1 MVGVPSKWGR
11 SDVNL
16 LNLDEI
22 VIMFRRPS
30 DSQIKESRLIMKI
43 SILKL
48 ITFFVVM
55 ILLSSSVVGQT
66 SLLQFSSTTVP
77 TGDGPRSAV
86 LIDLDR
92 DGVRDLVVANLIGST
107 ISLIYGDESGSFTLQ
122 ENIPSVHKAP
132 HAIALGDFD
141 ENGLFDFVTANRD
154 DNTIG
159 IFLNDGAGGF
169 LTPSFI
175 STGDGPRW
183 IAVADFNEDNH
194 ADLAVTNRESDD
206 VTILLGDG
214 FGVFTLV
221 GNFYTGDGP
230 VPLVAADFDGD
241 GLIDLAVANDLSDT
255 LVILSGDGTGN
266 FTLLTAIRVGL
277 SPKHISVGDLNQ
289 DGISDLVVASL
300 LDGNVTVLI
309 ADGIGNFISSTYP
322 ATAGAFAVVIED
334 FDGDG
339 NNDLAVADGVN
350 DVVAI
355 LLGDG
360 TGVFSVPQN
369 FPVGLAPH
377 ALISGD
383 FNGDGKPD
391 LATPNTGDDTITI
404 LLNETPSQES
414 VHEISII
421 QMLFSDFFPDP
432 VISPIN
438 VPLRLMVTTNSR
450 EHVNRLRLLPF
461 ISSTDIVRVE
471 EILNVEF
478 TPNITG
484 TFQIQNIGHGFTG
497 DIIITEDEASTD
509 AKVKELNRQ
518 GASLI
523 HSNAQTQIFPVT
535 IRVFKN
541 IPLTIYNIS
550 LDDEHWVSIE
560 PWVTAPDPSGEGN
573 VRARVI
579 TKFEFTPDEIGS
591 FEIKHT
597 VHGFSGQLIVED
609 PILTGLEDDVV
620 LADGYFLFDNYPNPF
635 NPSTTIQ
642 YDLPERGNIKLSIY
656 NLMGEITAILIDE
669 MQAEGFHKVKWNAS
683 DFASGIYFYRLQA
696 GDFVQTRKMVLLK

>member
-1 MVGVPSKWGR
+1 M
-11 SDVNL
+11 
-16 LNLDEI
+16 
-22 VIMFRRPS
+22 
-30 DSQIKESRLIMKI
+30 
-43 SILKL
+43 
-48 ITFFVVM
+48 
-55 ILLSSSVVGQT
+55 
-66 SLLQFSSTTVP
+66 LQFSSTNVP

-107 ISLIYGDESGSFTLQ
+107 ISLIFGDESGSFTLQ

-154 DNTIG
+154 SNTIG

-175 STGDGPRW
+175 TTGDGPRW

-194 ADLAVTNRESDD
+194 ADLAVTNRGSDD

-221 GNFYTGDGP
+221 GNFHTGDGP

-255 LVILSGDGTGN
+255 LVILSGDSTGN
-266 FTLLTAIRVGL
+266 FTFLTAIPVGL

-350 DVVAI
+350 DVVSI

-360 TGVFSVPQN
+360 TGIFAEPQN

-404 LLNETPSQES
+404 LLNETPSQGS
-414 VHEISII
+414 VHEISIL

-432 VISPIN
+432 VIFPVN

-461 ISSTDIVRVE
+461 ISSTDIVRIG
-471 EILNVEF
+471 EILSIEF
-478 TPNITG
+478 TPDAIG

-497 DIIITEDEASTD
+497 DIIITEDDASVD
-509 AKVKELNRQ
+509 AKVIELNRQ
-518 GASLI
+518 GVSLI
-523 HSNAQTQIFPVT
+523 HSNAQTQIFPTT
-535 IRVFKN
+535 IRVLKD
-541 IPLTIYNIS
+541 IPLTIYNMS
-550 LDDEHWVSIE
+550 LDDEHWVSVE

-579 TKFEFTPDEIGS
+579 TKFEFTPDVTGT
-591 FEIKHT
+591 FEIAHT

-609 PILTGLEDDVV
+609 PIATGFEEDVV
-620 LADGYFLFDNYPNPF
+620 LAYSYFLFENYPNPF
-635 NPSTTIQ
+635 NPTTLIEYSIPKSDVVTLIVYNIVGQ
-642 YDLPERGNIKLSIY
+642 EVARLVNGVQKAGNHNIKW
-656 NLMGEITAILIDE
+656 D
-669 MQAEGFHKVKWNAS
+669 AS
-683 DFASGIYFYRLQA
+683 SVASGIYFYRLQA

>member
-1 MVGVPSKWGR
+1 M
-11 SDVNL
+11 
-16 LNLDEI
+16 
-22 VIMFRRPS
+22 
-30 DSQIKESRLIMKI
+30 ESRLIMKI

-48 ITFFVVM
+48 ITLFALIIQFTS
-55 ILLSSSVVGQT
+55 LVVGQT
-66 SLLQFSSTTVP
+66 SMLQFSSTTVP
-77 TGDGPRSAV
+77 SGDGPRSAV

-122 ENIPSVHKAP
+122 DGIPSVHKAP

-154 DNTIG
+154 ANTVG
-159 IFLNDGAGGF
+159 IFLNDGAGSF

-175 STGDGPRW
+175 TTGDGPRW
-183 IAVADFNEDNH
+183 IAVADFNEDNQ
-194 ADLAVTNRESDD
+194 ADLAVTNRGSGD

-214 FGVFTLV
+214 SGDFTIV

-266 FTLLTAIRVGL
+266 FTLLTAIPVGL
-277 SPKHISVGDLNQ
+277 SPKHVSVGDLNQ
-289 DGISDLVVASL
+289 DGISDLAVASL

-309 ADGIGNFISSTYP
+309 ADGFGNFTASTYA
-322 ATAGAFAVVIED
+322 ATGGAFAVVIDD

-350 DVVAI
+350 DVVSI

-360 TGVFSVPQN
+360 AGNFAEPQN

-377 ALISGD
+377 ALISAD

-404 LLNETPSQES
+404 LLNETLSQGS

-421 QMLFSDFFPDP
+421 QMLYSDFFPDP
-432 VISPIN
+432 VISPVN
-438 VPLRLMVTTNSR
+438 VPLRLMVTTDSR
-450 EHVNRLRLLPF
+450 EHVNRLRILPF
-461 ISSTDIVRVE
+461 ISSTDIVQVE

-478 TPNITG
+478 TPDITG
-484 TFQIQNIGHGFTG
+484 TFQIENIGHGFTG
-497 DIIITEDEASTD
+497 DIIITEDYASVD
-509 AKVKELNRQ
+509 GKVIELNKQ
-518 GASLI
+518 AASLI
-523 HSNAQTQIFPVT
+523 HSNAQTQIFPAT
-535 IRVFKN
+535 IRVLKN

-560 PWVTAPDPSGEGN
+560 PWVTAPNTTAGGN
-573 VRARVI
+573 VRARVV
-579 TKFEFTPDEIGS
+579 TKFEFTPDETGS

-597 VHGFSGQLIVED
+597 VHGFSGQLIVEN
-609 PILTGLEDDVV
+609 PITTGLEPDVA
-620 LADGYFLFDNYPNPF
+620 LRNGYSLYENYPNPF
-635 NPSTTIQ
+635 NPSTTIR
-642 YDLPERGNIKLSIY
+642 YDLPGRGNIKLSIY
-656 NLMGEITAILIDE
+656 NLMGEIVAILIDD
-669 MQAEGFHKVKWNAS
+669 MQAEGSHKVEWNAVNYS
-683 DFASGIYFYRLQA
+683 SGIYFYRLQS
-696 GDFVQTRKMVLLK
+696 GDFVLTRKMVLLK

>member
-1 MVGVPSKWGR
+1 M
-11 SDVNL
+11 
-16 LNLDEI
+16 
-22 VIMFRRPS
+22 
-30 DSQIKESRLIMKI
+30 MKI
-43 SILKL
+43 SIWKL
-48 ITFFVVM
+48 IT
-55 ILLSSSVVGQT
+55 LLLTLFQFSSQITGQT
-66 SLLQFSSTTVP
+66 TTLQFSSTNVP
-77 TGDGPRSAV
+77 SGDGPRSAV

-107 ISLIYGDESGSFTLQ
+107 ISMIYGDKSGSFTLRDS
-122 ENIPSVHKAP
+122 IPSVHKAP

-154 DNTIG
+154 GNTVG
-159 IFLNDGAGGF
+159 IFLNDGAGSF

-175 STGDGPRW
+175 TTGDGPRW
-183 IAVADFNEDNH
+183 IAVADFNEDSH
-194 ADLAVTNRESDD
+194 ADLAVTNRGSDD
-206 VTILLGDG
+206 VTVLLGNGSGG
-214 FGVFTLV
+214 FTIV

-241 GLIDLAVANDLSDT
+241 GLIDLAIANDLSDT

-266 FTLLTAIRVGL
+266 FTLLTEIPVGL

-289 DGISDLVVASL
+289 DGISDLAVASL
-300 LDGNVTVLI
+300 LDGSVTVLI
-309 ADGIGNFISSTYP
+309 ADGVGNFTSSTYS
-322 ATAGAFAVVIED
+322 ATGGAFAVVIED

-360 TGVFSVPQN
+360 TGNFAEPQN

-421 QMLFSDFFPDP
+421 QMLYSDFFPDP
-432 VISPIN
+432 VISPVN
-438 VPLRLMVTTNSR
+438 VPLRLMFTTNSR

-478 TPNITG
+478 TPDITG
-484 TFQIQNIGHGFTG
+484 TFQVENIGHGFTG
-497 DIIITEDEASTD
+497 DIIITEDYTSAD
-509 AKVKELNRQ
+509 AKVIELNKQ
-518 GASLI
+518 GVSLI
-523 HSNAQTQIFPVT
+523 HSNAQTQIFPTT
-535 IRVFKN
+535 IRVLKN

-560 PWVTAPDPSGEGN
+560 PWVTAPDASGEGN

-579 TKFEFTPDEIGS
+579 TKFEFTPDDTGT

-597 VHGFSGQLIVED
+597 VHGFSGQLIVEN
-609 PILTGLEDDVV
+609 PITTGLEVDVN
-620 LADGYFLFDNYPNPF
+620 LTNGYSLNENYPNPF
-635 NPSTTIQ
+635 NPSTTIEYIVPQ
-642 YDLPERGNIKLSIY
+642 AGDVSLIVY
-656 NLMGEITAILIDE
+656 NLLGEEVTRLVGEIQ
-669 MQAEGFHKVKWNAS
+669 QAGIHKVTWDAS
-683 DFASGIYFYRLQA
+683 NFASGIYFCRLQA
-696 GDFVQTRKMVLLK
+696 GSSAAGFVQTRKMLLLK

>member
-1 MVGVPSKWGR
+1 
-11 SDVNL
+11 
-16 LNLDEI
+16 
-22 VIMFRRPS
+22 
-30 DSQIKESRLIMKI
+30 MKI

-48 ITFFVVM
+48 ITLFVVT
-55 ILLSSSVVGQT
+55 IQCSSLAVGQT
-66 SLLQFSSTTVP
+66 STLNFSSTAVP
-77 TGDGPRSAV
+77 SGDGPRSAV

-107 ISLIYGDESGSFTLQ
+107 ISLIYGDESGSFMLR
-122 ENIPSVHKAP
+122 ESISSVHKAP

-141 ENGLFDFVTANRD
+141 ENGLFDFITANRD
-154 DNTIG
+154 SNTIG

-169 LTPSFI
+169 LPPSFI
-175 STGDGPRW
+175 TTGEGPRW

-194 ADLAVTNRESDD
+194 ADLAVTNRASDD

-214 FGVFTLV
+214 SGGFTLV

-241 GLIDLAVANDLSDT
+241 GLIDLAIANDLSDT

-266 FTLLTAIRVGL
+266 FTLLTAIPVGL
-277 SPKHISVGDLNQ
+277 SPKHISVGDLNH
-289 DGISDLVVASL
+289 DGISDLAVASL

-309 ADGIGNFISSTYP
+309 ANGFGSFSASTYP

-334 FDGDG
+334 FDNDG
-339 NNDLAVADGVN
+339 NNDLAVADGVK

-360 TGVFSVPQN
+360 TGNFAEPQN

-404 LLNETPSQES
+404 LLNETPYQAS
-414 VHEISII
+414 VHEVSII
-421 QMLFSDFFPDP
+421 QMLYSDFFPDP

-438 VPLRLMVTTNSR
+438 VPLRLMVATNSR
-450 EHVNRLRLLPF
+450 EHVNRLRILPF
-461 ISSTDIVRVE
+461 ISSTDIVRID

-478 TPNITG
+478 TPDITG
-484 TFQIQNIGHGFTG
+484 TFQIENIGHGFTG
-497 DIIITEDEASTD
+497 DIIITEDEASAD
-509 AKVKELNRQ
+509 AKVIELNRQ
-518 GASLI
+518 GVSLI
-523 HSNAQTQIFPVT
+523 HSNAQTLIFPTT
-535 IRVFKN
+535 IRVLKD

-550 LDDEHWVSIE
+550 LDDDHWVSIE
-560 PWVTAPDPSGEGN
+560 PWVTAPATSAEGN

-579 TKFEFTPDEIGS
+579 SKFEFTPDDTGT

-597 VHGFSGQLIVED
+597 VHGFSGQLIVAN
-609 PILTGLEDDVV
+609 PITTGLETDVI
-620 LADGYFLFDNYPNPF
+620 LADVYSLYDNYPNPF
-635 NPSTTIQ
+635 NPSTTIR

-656 NLMGEITAILIDE
+656 NLMGEIVAILIDE
-669 MQAEGFHKVKWNAS
+669 MQAAGFHKVEWNAINHP
-683 DFASGIYFYRLQA
+683 SGIYFYRLQA

>member
-1 MVGVPSKWGR
+1 
-11 SDVNL
+11 
-16 LNLDEI
+16 
-22 VIMFRRPS
+22 
-30 DSQIKESRLIMKI
+30 MKI

-48 ITFFVVM
+48 LSLHLTVL
-55 ILLSSSVVGQT
+55 LLSTQIIGQT
-66 SLLQFSSTTVP
+66 TTLQFSLTNVP
-77 TGDGPRSAV
+77 TGNGPRSAV

-107 ISLIYGDESGSFTLQ
+107 ISMIYGDEYGSFTL
-122 ENIPSVHKAP
+122 IDGISSVHKAP
-132 HAIALGDFD
+132 HAIAVGDFD
-141 ENGLFDFVTANRD
+141 ENGLFDFITANRD

-159 IFLNDGAGGF
+159 IFLNDGAGSF
-169 LTPSFI
+169 LPPSFI
-175 STGDGPRW
+175 TTGDGPRW

-194 ADLAVTNRESDD
+194 SDLAVTNRTSDD

-214 FGVFTLV
+214 SGGFSLV

-230 VPLVAADFDGD
+230 VPLIAADLDGD
-241 GLIDLAVANDLSDT
+241 GLIDLAVANDLSDI
-255 LVILSGDGTGN
+255 LVILSGDGTGS
-266 FTLLTAIRVGL
+266 FSLLTKIQVGL

-309 ADGIGNFISSTYP
+309 ADGFGSFTSSTYA

-360 TGVFSVPQN
+360 RGNFSEPQN

-383 FNGDGKPD
+383 FNGDGRPD

-404 LLNETPSQES
+404 LLNETPSQSS

-421 QMLFSDFFPDP
+421 QMLYSDFFPDP
-432 VISPIN
+432 VISPVN
-438 VPLRLMVTTNSR
+438 VPLRFMVTTNSR

-471 EILNVEF
+471 EILNIEF
-478 TPNITG
+478 TPDIIG

-497 DIIITEDEASTD
+497 DIIITEGEAAAD
-509 AKVKELNRQ
+509 AKVIELNRQ

-523 HSNAQTQIFPVT
+523 HSNAQTQIFPAT
-535 IRVFKN
+535 IRVLKD

-560 PWVTAPDPSGEGN
+560 PWVTAPDPSEQGN
-573 VRARVI
+573 VRTRVI
-579 TKFEFTPDEIGS
+579 TKFEFTPTDTGR
-591 FEIKHT
+591 FEIVHT
-597 VHGFSGQLIVED
+597 VHGFSGQLIVAN
-609 PILTGLEDDVV
+609 PVITGLEPDVN
-620 LADGYFLFDNYPNPF
+620 LIEGYSLNDNYPNPF
-635 NPSTTIQ
+635 NPSTTIEYIIPQ
-642 YDLPERGNIKLSIY
+642 AGSVSLIVY
-656 NLMGEITAILIDE
+656 NLLGEEVTRLVDE
-669 MQAEGFHKVKWNAS
+669 IQQADKYNIIWEAS
-683 DFASGIYFYRLQA
+683 NFSSGIYFYQLQA
-696 GDFVQTRKMVLLK
+696 GKFVQTNKMLLLK

>member
-1 MVGVPSKWGR
+1 M
-11 SDVNL
+11 
-16 LNLDEI
+16 
-22 VIMFRRPS
+22 
-30 DSQIKESRLIMKI
+30 
-43 SILKL
+43 KL
-48 ITFFVVM
+48 ITLFALIIQF
-55 ILLSSSVVGQT
+55 SSLVVGQT
-66 SLLQFSSTTVP
+66 SMLQFSSTSVP

-107 ISLIYGDESGSFTLQ
+107 ISMIYGDESGTFTLQ
-122 ENIPSVHKAP
+122 GSIPSVHKAP

-141 ENGLFDFVTANRD
+141 ENGLLDFATANRD
-154 DNTIG
+154 SNTVG
-159 IFLNDGAGGF
+159 IFLNDGAGSF

-175 STGDGPRW
+175 TTGGGPRW

-194 ADLAVTNRESDD
+194 ADLAVTNRDSDD
-206 VTILLGDG
+206 VAVLLGDG
-214 FGVFTLV
+214 SGNFTLV

-241 GLIDLAVANDLSDT
+241 GLIDLAVANDLSDM
-255 LVILSGDGTGN
+255 LAILRGDSTGN
-266 FTLLTAIRVGL
+266 FTLLTEIPVGL
-277 SPKHISVGDLNQ
+277 SPKHVSVGDLNQ

-300 LDGNVTVLI
+300 LDGDVTVLI
-309 ADGIGNFISSTYP
+309 ADGFGNFTSSTYP
-322 ATAGAFAVVIED
+322 ATGGAFAVVIED

-350 DVVAI
+350 DVVSI

-360 TGVFSVPQN
+360 TGKFAEPQN

-414 VHEISII
+414 VHELSVI
-421 QMLFSDFFPDP
+421 QMLYSDFFPDP
-432 VISPIN
+432 VISPVN
-438 VPLRLMVTTNSR
+438 VPLRLMITTDSR
-450 EHVNRLRLLPF
+450 EHVNRLKILPF

-471 EILNVEF
+471 EILYVEF
-478 TPNITG
+478 TPDTIG
-484 TFQIQNIGHGFTG
+484 TFQIENIGHGFTG
-497 DIIITEDEASTD
+497 DIIITEDYASAD
-509 AKVKELNRQ
+509 AKVIELNRQ

-523 HSNAQTQIFPVT
+523 HSNAQTQIFPTT
-535 IRVFKN
+535 IRVLKN

-550 LDDEHWVSIE
+550 LDDQHWVSIE
-560 PWVTAPDPSGEGN
+560 PWVTAPDISGQGN
-573 VRARVI
+573 VLVREI
-579 TKFEFTPDEIGS
+579 TKFKFTPDDTGT

-597 VHGFSGQLIVED
+597 LHGFSGQLIVEN
-609 PILTGLEDDVV
+609 PITTGLEAEVV
-620 LADGYFLFDNYPNPF
+620 LTNGYSLYENYPNPF

-642 YDLPERGNIKLSIY
+642 YFTPVAGDVSIVVY
-656 NLMGEITAILIDE
+656 NLLGEEVAALVNNTLPAGEHSVTWD
-669 MQAEGFHKVKWNAS
+669 AS
-683 DFASGIYFYRLQA
+683 NMASGVYLYRMEVMGHRSA
-696 GDFVQTRKMVLLK
+696 SPIFIRTRKMVLLK